1 MRFKNKHAHSSEMRW
16 FIYNLTH
23 NPQTKQSRQIIANE
37 WSSIVSGR
45 DASKSG
51 RDAGTNIK
59 NNTKC
64 DTHDTFYPPC
74 CEISQ
79 FMNIQC
85 FQNIGTIL
93 KFCSDSA
100 RTEVEIEFLF

>member
-1 MRFKNKHAHSSEMRW
+1 MRFKNEDAHSSEMRW

-51 RDAGTNIK
+51 RDATAQIIII
-59 NNTKC
+59 TPSV
-64 DTHDTFYPPC
+64 TH
-74 CEISQ
+74 
-79 FMNIQC
+79 
-85 FQNIGTIL
+85 
-93 KFCSDSA
+93 
-100 RTEVEIEFLF
+100 FLPAML

>member
-1 MRFKNKHAHSSEMRW
+1 MLDQIFKS
-16 FIYNLTH
+16 Y
-23 NPQTKQSRQIIANE
+23 QTQNQDSLKQSHRPYDQFPMNGVRQRINCHEII
-37 WSSIVSGR
+37 
-45 DASKSG
+45 
-51 RDAGTNIK
+51 
-59 NNTKC
+59 
-64 DTHDTFYPPC
+64 
-74 CEISQ
+74 Q